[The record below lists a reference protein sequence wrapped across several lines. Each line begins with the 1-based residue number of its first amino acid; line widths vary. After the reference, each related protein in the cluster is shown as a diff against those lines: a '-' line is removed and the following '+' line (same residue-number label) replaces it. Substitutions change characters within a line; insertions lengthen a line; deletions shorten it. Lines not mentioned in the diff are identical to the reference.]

1 MHYSPTK
8 AIHLICCYRQISKT
22 TKKGKIGKAVK
33 KILNKKKKKRKYP
46 PILEECRR
54 KYGDY

>member
-33 KILNKKKKKRKYP
+33 KILNKKKKKEKIPTYSGRMQK
-46 PILEECRR
+46 
-54 KYGDY
+54 KVW